1 MRINNYPFFLWLTQK
16 REDFKL
22 DLTNQKIVS
31 DELGESS
38 IKKVP
43 LFLVL
48 LLKYVPFL
56 FLPFFMYYPK
66 YSDDWIPF
74 AVACV
79 IVPILFLI
87 YSFNSTLLKFVLLI
101 ICLINFYLVFTIED
115 YAVGLDIGITFFVEL
130 TLIGMFLVDIFL
142 FKGYKNWYYLE
153 SFRNEINI
161 KFTQRKERKFLFF
174 KKETG
179 FNSSKKVYLKGY
191 FLRIEDEDIK

>member
-31 DELGESS
+31 NELGESS

-48 LLKYVPFL
+48 LMKYLPMVII
-56 FLPFFMYYPK
+56 LPFFYYPK
-66 YSDDWIPF
+66 SLF
-74 AVACV
+74 ELFLFGGVL
-79 IVPILFLI
+79 IVTTALFLI
-87 YSFNSTLLKFVLLI
+87 FQYQLIFKAVLLGICVMNFYFVL
-101 ICLINFYLVFTIED
+101 TIED
-115 YAVGLDIGITFFVEL
+115 YAVSLDTAITFFVEQV
-130 TLIGMFLVDIFL
+130 IFGVFLVDIFL

-153 SFRNEINI
+153 SFKNEINI

>member
-1 MRINNYPFFLWLTQK
+1 MRINKYPFFLWLTQK
-16 REDFKL
+16 REDFEL

-31 DELGESS
+31 NELGESS

-48 LLKYVPFL
+48 LMKYLPMVIL
-56 FLPFFMYYPK
+56 LPFFYYPK
-66 YSDDWIPF
+66 SLF
-74 AVACV
+74 ELFLFGGVL
-79 IVPILFLI
+79 IVTTALFLI
-87 YSFNSTLLKFVLLI
+87 FQYQLIFKAVLLGICVMNFYFVL
-101 ICLINFYLVFTIED
+101 TIED
-115 YAVGLDIGITFFVEL
+115 YAVSLDTAITFFVEQV
-130 TLIGMFLVDIFL
+130 IFGVFLVDIFL

-153 SFRNEINI
+153 SFKNEINI

>member
-1 MRINNYPFFLWLTQK
+1 MRINKYPFFLWLTQK

-48 LLKYVPFL
+48 LMKYLPMVIL
-56 FLPFFMYYPK
+56 LPFFYYPK
-66 YSDDWIPF
+66 SLF
-74 AVACV
+74 E
-79 IVPILFLI
+79 LFLFGGVLI
-87 YSFNSTLLKFVLLI
+87 VTTALFLLFQYQLIFKAVLLGICVMNFYFVL
-101 ICLINFYLVFTIED
+101 TIED
-115 YAVGLDIGITFFVEL
+115 YAVSLDTAITFFVEQV
-130 TLIGMFLVDIFL
+130 IFGVFLVDIFL

-153 SFRNEINI
+153 SFKNEINI

>member
-1 MRINNYPFFLWLTQK
+1 MRINKYPFFLWLTQK

-31 DELGESS
+31 NELGESS

-48 LLKYVPFL
+48 LMKYLPMVIL
-56 FLPFFMYYPK
+56 LPFFYYPK
-66 YSDDWIPF
+66 SLF
-74 AVACV
+74 ELFLFGGVL
-79 IVPILFLI
+79 IVTTALFLI
-87 YSFNSTLLKFVLLI
+87 FQYQLIFKAVLLGICVMNFYFVL
-101 ICLINFYLVFTIED
+101 TIED
-115 YAVGLDIGITFFVEL
+115 YAVSLDTAITFFVEQV
-130 TLIGMFLVDIFL
+130 IFGVFLVDIFL

-153 SFRNEINI
+153 SFKNEINI